1 MSENILKNI
10 CHVYFKIGNVYMYIA
25 NTRQTQENV
34 VVINKTGCVLVIMTK
49 NVSTDHEFC
58 RSSR

>member
-25 NTRQTQENV
+25 NIRQTQENV
-34 VVINKTGCVLVIMTK
+34 VVIN
-49 NVSTDHEFC
+49 
-58 RSSR
+58 